1 MVRAPSRYGATHGNQ
16 VRRLPKALGGNP
28 PAMAAHVTVRAF
40 RGVVAIVL
48 SLVIAV
54 VVALAR
60 AQLLIRVVPLL
71 VSGAVDP
78 LDQ

>member
-1 MVRAPSRYGATHGNQ
+1 
-16 VRRLPKALGGNP
+16 
-28 PAMAAHVTVRAF
+28 MAAHVTVRAF